1 MRQAFYDRLEEI
13 ARCDRNVHVL
23 TANLGFKFFDRI
35 RSTCPEQF
43 LDVGVAEAN
52 MISLAAGMT
61 VCGKNVYCY
70 SIIPF
75 LTMRAYE
82 QIRIDICY
90 HNLNV
95 KLVGMGAGFTY
106 GLEGY
111 THFGIEDI
119 ALMRAIPGMHIV
131 APDTVENAVKIA
143 ELSHTYPF
151 PLYVRLGRAGIHSEK
166 RRPSINSIGE
176 ASVLSE
182 GNDLALIA
190 NGNMVPVCD
199 AVAERLR
206 REGIGVT
213 LVNLHTI
220 KPFDH
225 VTVQQCAVL
234 HPMIV
239 TAEEHSIVGGLG
251 SAVAEVL
258 AETSYKGKFARI
270 GIPEHLDA
278 GVIGHADHLW
288 DHYGLSAERIYHR
301 IKELLRSLS
310 IREDES
316 VVQSQIC
323 RSST

>member
-1 MRQAFYDRLEEI
+1 MRQAFYDRLEGI
-13 ARCDRNVHVL
+13 ARCDRSVHLL
-23 TANLGFKFFDRI
+23 TANLGFKFFDRL

-43 LDVGVAEAN
+43 LDVGVAEGN
-52 MISLAAGMT
+52 MISLAAGMS

-119 ALMRAIPGMHIV
+119 ALMRALSGMHIV

-143 ELSHTYPF
+143 ELSPSYPS
-151 PLYVRLGRAGIHSEK
+151 PLYIRLGRAGIHSEK
-166 RRPSINSIGE
+166 KWPLIDRIGK
-176 ASVLSE
+176 ALVLSE
-182 GNDLALIA
+182 GKDLALIA

-199 AVAERLR
+199 AAAKCLR
-206 REGIGVT
+206 REGIGVS
-213 LVNLHTI
+213 LINMHTI
-220 KPFDH
+220 RPFD
-225 VTVQQCAVL
+225 VEMVRQCASA
-234 HPMIV
+234 HPFIV
-239 TAEEHSIVGGLG
+239 TAEEHSVIGGLG

-258 AETSYKGKFARI
+258 AEASYAGRFMRI
-270 GIPEHLDA
+270 GIPEKLDA
-278 GVIGHADHLW
+278 VIGDADYLW
-288 DHYGLSAERIYHR
+288 DHYGLSAEKIYR
-301 IKELLRSLS
+301 RLVGILKT
-310 IREDES
+310 ES
-316 VVQSQIC
+316 EGMIGAKQ
-323 RSST
+323 R